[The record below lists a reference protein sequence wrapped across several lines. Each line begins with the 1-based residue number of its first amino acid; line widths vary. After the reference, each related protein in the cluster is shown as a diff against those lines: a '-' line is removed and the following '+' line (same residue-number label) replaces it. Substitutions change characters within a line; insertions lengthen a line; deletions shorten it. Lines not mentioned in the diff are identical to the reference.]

1 MITMVGVVKLNLDLY
16 KIIIASTARYA
27 NARIPEADWAEVYG
41 LLYGYNE
48 GEDVNITGAV
58 PFTHT
63 RKKGHILKV
72 EFDEEDYAL
81 AAQIETDEYY
91 TRDPPQYIV
100 GWYHS
105 HPGIK
110 IMLSQDD
117 VKNQLAWQTNNPL
130 AIALVFDPIRLL
142 RQVDFPDRKGDPLKK
157 LENDPGFEIYRLND
171 VNRGIE
177 AAYHRIAYEFT
188 DYALDEALIQ
198 NAQEFVGWVTKA
210 FPREGDIVGEYERFV
225 DTNINKLDQI
235 YNGTQSYLQTLM
247 KKHETHR
254 IPSVLEIQIQ
264 EATKILEQGNYM
276 VSIFRMMTAYLE
288 FKEREAVVPK
298 LDPLLTR
305 WEEKALTFV
314 DELKAIPGKIK

>member
-1 MITMVGVVKLNLDLY
+1 MVGVVRLDLDIY

-27 NARIPEADWAEVYG
+27 NSRIPEEDWAEVYG
-41 LLYGYNE
+41 LLYGYND
-48 GEDVNITGAV
+48 GENVIITGAV

-63 RKKGHILKV
+63 KKKGHILKV

-130 AIALVFDPIRLL
+130 AIALVFDPVRLL
-142 RQVDFPDRKGDPLKK
+142 RQADFPERKGDPVKQLV
-157 LENDPGFEIYRLND
+157 NDPGFEIYRLND

-177 AAYHRIAYEFT
+177 AAYHRVPFEFT
-188 DYALDEALIQ
+188 DYALDEGLIS
-198 NAQEFVGWVTKA
+198 NAQEFVGWVNKA
-210 FPREGDIVGEYERFV
+210 FPREGQVIPEYEKFV
-225 DTNINKLDQI
+225 EMNVNKLDQLLT
-235 YNGTQSYLQTLM
+235 GTRSYLSSLV
-247 KKHETHR
+247 KKHESHR
-254 IPSVLEIQIQ
+254 ISSVLEIQVQ

-276 VSIFRMMTAYLE
+276 VTIFRMMIAYLE
-288 FKEREAVVPK
+288 YKERDVVIPK
-298 LDPLLTR
+298 IDPILTK
-305 WEEKALTFV
+305 WEEKALTFI
-314 DELKAIPGKIK
+314 DELKALPSQIGK